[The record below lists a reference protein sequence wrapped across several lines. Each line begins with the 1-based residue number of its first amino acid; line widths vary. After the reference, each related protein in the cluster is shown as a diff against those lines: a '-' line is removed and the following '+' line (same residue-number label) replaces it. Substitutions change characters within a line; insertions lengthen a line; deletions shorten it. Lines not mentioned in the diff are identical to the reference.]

1 MDSWV
6 RQLFHIALFLLL
18 LSFLRRG
25 VRGASR
31 YAEVLLTYFSADV
44 LYLSLLFLLLLD
56 EEEERDN
63 MIFFFGKNPATILLL
78 DSSLPLLL
86 NPSP

>member
-1 MDSWV
+1 M
-6 RQLFHIALFLLL
+6 
-18 LSFLRRG
+18 
-25 VRGASR
+25 
-31 YAEVLLTYFSADV
+31 LTYASADV
-44 LYLSLLFLLLLD
+44 LFLSLLFLLLLD

-63 MIFFFGKNPATILLL
+63 MIFFGKNPATILLL